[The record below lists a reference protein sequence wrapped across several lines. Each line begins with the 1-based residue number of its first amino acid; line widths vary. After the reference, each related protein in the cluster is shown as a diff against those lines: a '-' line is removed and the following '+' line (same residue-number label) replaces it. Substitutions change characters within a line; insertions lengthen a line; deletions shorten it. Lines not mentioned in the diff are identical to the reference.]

1 MFGRTPVPGSALHQ
15 HPHCATTD
23 HAQLPLSDLPSVQTP
38 VQDVK
43 FASRATCKLYFSK
56 DVRILF
62 ATRITRLFAYGFH
75 SVVLA
80 LYLIEAS
87 FSARQIGRLL
97 ALTLTGDA
105 AISLWLTTNAD
116 RIGRR
121 HIITGGAVL
130 MQLAGGV
137 FLLTRNPL
145 VPTVAAIV
153 GVIRL

>member
-1 MFGRTPVPGSALHQ
+1 M
-15 HPHCATTD
+15 
-23 HAQLPLSDLPSVQTP
+23 
-38 VQDVK
+38 
-43 FASRATCKLYFSK
+43 
-56 DVRILF
+56 
-62 ATRITRLFAYGFH
+62 
-75 SVVLA
+75 VLA